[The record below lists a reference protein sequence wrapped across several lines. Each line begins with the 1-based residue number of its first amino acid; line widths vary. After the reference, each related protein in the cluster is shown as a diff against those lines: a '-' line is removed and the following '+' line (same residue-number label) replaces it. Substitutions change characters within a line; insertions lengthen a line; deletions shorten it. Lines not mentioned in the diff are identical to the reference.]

1 MGSFLRKWWRLILS
15 LALLVVAIQLFMRPS
30 VAPEESE
37 SEYVRTAGTAFFRPV
52 YSGIDSVR
60 RGIHGIW
67 DHYIAL
73 VNVSRENERLRSEIA
88 EMQEKL
94 HAVRDTQLENRRL
107 KDILKYSSTLERQSI
122 GARVVGHDVTPWF
135 QAIFLGTGSE
145 AGIERGMS
153 VATPHGA
160 VGRVH
165 STRPGLSEVLL
176 VTDSRFAA
184 DVMVERN
191 RVRAV
196 AEGIGGSFCRLKY
209 ISPVHDIVIGD
220 RIVFTGFDG
229 SMPKGMLLG
238 TVVSVDRSKESLF
251 QRITVQC
258 SVNFQSIEDV
268 LVILSRP
275 TIPFRQGKE

>member
-1 MGSFLRKWWRLILS
+1 MGSFLHKWWRLFLF
-15 LALLVVAIQLFMRPS
+15 LVFIVTAIQLFMRPS
-30 VAPEESE
+30 VALEEAE
-37 SEYVRTAGTAFFRPV
+37 HARTVGTAFFRPV
-52 YSGIDSVR
+52 FLGIDFMR
-60 RGIHGIW
+60 RGAHNIW
-67 DHYIAL
+67 NNYIAL
-73 VNVSRENERLRSEIA
+73 INVSRENERLKAEIA

-94 HAVRDTQLENRRL
+94 NAARETQLENRRL
-107 KDILKYSSTLERQSI
+107 KEILKYSGTLQRQSI

-145 AGIERGMS
+145 AGIEQGMS
-153 VATPHGA
+153 VATPYGA

-165 STRPGLSEVLL
+165 STRPGLTEVLL

-196 AEGIGGSFCRLKY
+196 AEGIGGNFCRLKY
-209 ISPVHDIVIGD
+209 VSPVHDIVVGD
-220 RIVFTGFDG
+220 RVVFTGFDG

-238 TVVSVDRSKESLF
+238 SVVSVDRAKESLF

-275 TIPFRQGKE
+275 TIPFRQRKE